1 MQFLYDPNAGV
12 KELQIRGE
20 NHKYLFKVRR
30 LHENAIVF
38 IRNLKDN
45 ILYRYQVTEIHKK
58 EAFLRLLDI
67 EGDKKNDT
75 IFHLIWCVIDPKI
88 IEKTLPMLN
97 QLGVGKISF
106 VYCERSQK
114 NFKIDFARVEK
125 ILINSSQ
132 QCGRPNIPEIE
143 LLENMDTMLE
153 RYADFAVLDFG
164 GEKEWDNIQSVLVGC
179 EGGFSEVERQK
190 LQNRYKIGL
199 KTDFI
204 LKSETAA
211 VAIVSKLLI

>member
-30 LHENAIVF
+30 FHEDAIVF

-58 EAFLRLLDI
+58 EAFLRLLDW
-67 EGDKKNDT
+67 EEDGKNDT
-75 IFHLIWCVIDPKI
+75 FFHLIWCVIDPKT

-114 NFKIDFARVEK
+114 NFKIDFSRMEK

-132 QCGRPNIPEIE
+132 QCGRANLPEME
-143 LLENMDTMLE
+143 LLENLDTVLE
-153 RYADFAVLDFG
+153 KYRNFAVLDFG
-164 GEKEWDNIQSVLVGC
+164 GKKEWGDVQSVLIGC
-179 EGGFSEVERQK
+179 EGGFSASERQK
-190 LQNRYKIGL
+190 LQNRDKIGL
-199 KTDFI
+199 KTDLI

-211 VAIVSKLLI
+211 VAIASKLLI